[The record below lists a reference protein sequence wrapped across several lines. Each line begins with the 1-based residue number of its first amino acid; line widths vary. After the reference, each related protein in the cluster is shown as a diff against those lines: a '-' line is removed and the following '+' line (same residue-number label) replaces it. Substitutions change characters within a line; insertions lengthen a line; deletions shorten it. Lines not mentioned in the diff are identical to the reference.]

1 MVEHMDHAGQENGRL
16 KVTWRDFE
24 KFGVQRRR
32 IKQALGE
39 LVAVGLVAIE
49 DPGRSIIWGE
59 SKGDPAQYRL
69 THLPVSEPDNFRP
82 ATNEWKRF
90 EDDVGAASAAIKVAL
105 ARQPIKPNDKANG
118 KWRAKPLWQRQA
130 SPLLPEK
137 IFSPDTPLI
146 PETGTPLDT
155 WRQVPPLLPASGPP
169 VVTTLYILPLPSE
182 NEHHA
187 TPRRPKKPKMRAQ
200 ENFGRNRPAKSRL
213 IGRPRKCASDS

>member
-1 MVEHMDHAGQENGRL
+1 MPIGREMLRSGAMRALSLHARRALDRIMVEHMDHAGQENGRL

-105 ARQPIKPNDKANG
+105 ARQPIKPNGKANG

-130 SPLLPEK
+130 SALLPEK
-137 IFSPDTPLI
+137 IFSPDTPV
-146 PETGTPLDT
+146 DT
-155 WRQVPPLLPASGPP
+155 
-169 VVTTLYILPLPSE
+169 
-182 NEHHA
+182 
-187 TPRRPKKPKMRAQ
+187 
-200 ENFGRNRPAKSRL
+200 
-213 IGRPRKCASDS
+213 